1 MTRRP
6 PRSTRTDTLFP
17 YTTLFRSLPVAVVL
31 AGFEDVSPRLADW
44 LAALRERDVDMRCLR
59 DERPA
64 QTPRCVVAADGE
76 RELRAAAQWAL
87 AQTLDD
93 PQRRVAVVVTDLQS
107 RRAAVQRIFDE
118 VLCPQFDAPDAH
130 SPPRPYN
137 LTLGVPLADC
147 CFVQTALRL
156 LQLAS
161 GELVADALTALLCAD
176 RKSTRLNSSH

>member
-1 MTRRP
+1 
-6 PRSTRTDTLFP
+6 
-17 YTTLFRSLPVAVVL
+17 
-31 AGFEDVSPRLADW
+31 
-44 LAALRERDVDMRCLR
+44 MRCLR

-147 CFVQTALRL
+147 RSEEHTSE
-156 LQLAS
+156 LQSLMS
-161 GELVADALTALLCAD
+161 IT
-176 RKSTRLNSSH
+176 

>member
-93 PQRRVAVVVTDLQS
+93 PPRRVAVVVTDLPS
-107 RRAAVQRIFDE
+107 RPAAVQPLFDE
-118 VLCPQFDAPDAH
+118 VFCAQFDSPDPPH
-130 SPPRPYN
+130 PPRPN
-137 LTLGVPLADC
+137 HLPS
-147 CFVQTALRL
+147 R
-156 LQLAS
+156 
-161 GELVADALTALLCAD
+161 
-176 RKSTRLNSSH
+176 

>member
-44 LAALRERDVDMRCLR
+44 LAALRERDVDIRCLR

-87 AQTLDD
+87 AQTLAA
-93 PQRRVAVVVTDLQS
+93 PKRRVAVVVTELHS
-107 RRAAVQRIFDE
+107 RRSAVPRLFDE
-118 VLCPQFDAPDAH
+118 GLCPTFAVPYVH
-130 SPPRPYN
+130 RPPPPSP
-137 LTLGVPLADC
+137 
-147 CFVQTALRL
+147 
-156 LQLAS
+156 
-161 GELVADALTALLCAD
+161 
-176 RKSTRLNSSH
+176 